1 MVFPGLRSRS
11 FRMPSFKT
19 TPMRAAA
26 ALALAGGL
34 GVSAQN
40 QVPIPNQVVVPSPAP
55 MAVPAVP
62 DYSKAVP
69 VFPRVWAPYR
79 NRTVAPG
86 ALANAPDDVLEVH
99 DGKVRLSMA
108 QVVALVVHNNLTV
121 AGTRYYLPEAKTDLL
136 RAYSGASPRGVD
148 QATVPS
154 GVFAG
159 AEGGSILGTAGGSG
173 GGASNAG
180 GITGAASSVR
190 VSPSGTFDPTFGVS
204 FSVDRTSSPLNTL
217 VVAGIPHVTTN
228 TEAATFSYTQAFP
241 SGTSISASYGVQR
254 QGSSQLHLLYNPAY
268 TPGFTATVSQQLL
281 NGFGFKVNRALIK
294 VARNEQ
300 GVERQSFKQALIA
313 GIAGAQSAYWD
324 LISAQESVRSAEQAV
339 NVSQELFNNNR
350 RAFQAGVMANLDVI
364 NAQSQLASSQ
374 RDLIIAQTNLQYAEL
389 NLKSMISENLDEPLA
404 SATIETADTFP
415 DAESEQIPALAPSV
429 AIAEKNRPEIA
440 ISQGNIKSE
449 QDVLPFLKNA
459 LEPTVN
465 TFFLI
470 NTAGLYNV
478 FGTSFYD
485 NVTFKYPQWATGL
498 TISFPARN
506 RQAQA
511 DDIRTRLELQQMQ
524 DTSVRAQSQ
533 VEIDVQ
539 NALIALRQGKEQV
552 RAAHE
557 ATLLEEQQS
566 QSEQK
571 KLAAGLSTSYN
582 VILVERDLFA
592 ARLAEVQARDNYA
605 KAKVNL
611 DQVMGMT
618 LDTNRIDLDE
628 AIRGIV
634 KAPVQ

>member
-1 MVFPGLRSRS
+1 
-11 FRMPSFKT
+11 MPSFKT

-159 AEGGSILGTAGGSG
+159 AEGGAFRNGGRRG

-281 NGFGFKVNRALIK
+281 NGFGFKVNRALNGTGISIMGHSTDDK
-294 VARNEQ
+294 AYTYREFNSWGNSTIPRALWMATPGLGPTTEDGRHDHEGSVHHESDFADVIQLHVRDVARRNEMVD
-300 GVERQSFKQALIA
+300 GDGR
-313 GIAGAQSAYWD
+313 
-324 LISAQESVRSAEQAV
+324 
-339 NVSQELFNNNR
+339 
-350 RAFQAGVMANLDVI
+350 
-364 NAQSQLASSQ
+364 
-374 RDLIIAQTNLQYAEL
+374 
-389 NLKSMISENLDEPLA
+389 
-404 SATIETADTFP
+404 
-415 DAESEQIPALAPSV
+415 
-429 AIAEKNRPEIA
+429 
-440 ISQGNIKSE
+440 
-449 QDVLPFLKNA
+449 
-459 LEPTVN
+459 
-465 TFFLI
+465 
-470 NTAGLYNV
+470 
-478 FGTSFYD
+478 
-485 NVTFKYPQWATGL
+485 
-498 TISFPARN
+498 
-506 RQAQA
+506 
-511 DDIRTRLELQQMQ
+511 
-524 DTSVRAQSQ
+524 
-533 VEIDVQ
+533 
-539 NALIALRQGKEQV
+539 
-552 RAAHE
+552 
-557 ATLLEEQQS
+557 
-566 QSEQK
+566 
-571 KLAAGLSTSYN
+571 
-582 VILVERDLFA
+582 
-592 ARLAEVQARDNYA
+592 
-605 KAKVNL
+605 
-611 DQVMGMT
+611 
-618 LDTNRIDLDE
+618 
-628 AIRGIV
+628 
-634 KAPVQ
+634 